1 VNDRPAA
8 GGLGGGPE
16 ASTPVERI
24 LGDLRERAKE
34 LDCLYRA
41 DELLSRYQA
50 SPEDVFGELVQAIP
64 KGWQFP
70 EVCCCR
76 LRLAGIVYQTSGF
89 YETPWSLKATVR
101 SHGEKVGDLQV
112 VYLSPRPT
120 AEEGPFLREERR
132 LLDTLAERIG
142 YALVQRELHRLRS
155 GLQIRE
161 DEGGNWSVIIQFLR
175 TSDPS
180 MLRRLAQRV
189 LTHLLWHGLA
199 RPEDLKDLLPPQD
212 EVVDENRPMPFH
224 QEHDLAERAL
234 RSFQMASGILGERT
248 VMGLLQ
254 SWVDE
259 ERSRFLLDTLANS
272 EATLERVC
280 SALARFRCQ
289 GADEDRLPAP
299 ISMALRVGL
308 VSRFLSDQ
316 SEFVRQSAG
325 AVKISDFYPLTE
337 RIVDP
342 VRSHGRLGGKTAG
355 LFVAWNIL
363 RRAAAEHPEL
373 ASVRIPKAWLVPS
386 DGLLAFLEH
395 NGFGT
400 LHTLKYRS
408 TEEIRQDHPNLIE
421 AFRNSPLPPSIRAGL
436 SLALDDLGEVPLVV
450 RSSSLLEDR
459 PGSSFAGKYRS
470 LFLANQG
477 PREERLAALE
487 LAVIEIYASVF
498 APDPIGYRAER
509 GLLDF
514 QEEMS
519 ILIQQVVGTRM
530 GRYYMPSFAGVAFS
544 RNELRWS
551 PRIRREDGLL
561 RLVPGLGTRAV
572 DRLANDYPVLLA
584 LRQPQLRVNST
595 PDEVVRYSPSR
606 VDLLDLEANEFRTLL
621 LDDVLAECGSQW
633 PLVHRLLSRVDDD
646 MLRQVSPLE
655 SDFRDG
661 HHAVTFEGLI
671 TQTDFVPLMDRI
683 LRVLEEK
690 LGHPVDVEFAHDG
703 QNLYLLQCRNQSFAE
718 ESDPDP
724 IPQDLPP
731 SQVLFSARKYVS
743 NGRIPEITHV
753 VYVDAEGYMA
763 LDPGAMRE
771 VGRAVGRLNSLLP
784 KRKFALVGPGRW
796 GSRGDIRLGVPVTYA
811 DINHAAVM
819 IEVARKT
826 GDYVPDLSF
835 GTHFFQDL
843 VEAGIRY
850 LPLYPDDPDVAWQGL
865 FFQRSENLMPE
876 VLPSFAWL
884 SGVLRVIEVPRQ
896 TEGKILKIL
905 VNGDQGLAVGVL
917 AEPGTGL
924 VVRAHQD
931 DRRLAEDDHWKW
943 RLHMVERLASSLD
956 GARLGVR
963 SLYVI
968 GSCQDGTAGP
978 GSDVDLVVHFVGTV
992 QQREALLLWFSAWSA
1007 SLAEMNFLRTG
1018 YVARELLDVHLLDD
1032 EQIGAGGGYASRIT
1046 STTNPARELTLASRA

>member
-1 VNDRPAA
+1 MNHAPAE
-8 GGLGGGPE
+8 GGPGGGHE
-16 ASTPVERI
+16 TSAPVERI

-34 LDCLYRA
+34 LDCLYKA

-64 KGWQFP
+64 RGWQFP

-76 LRLAGIVYQTSGF
+76 LRLSGTVYQTPGF
-89 YETPWSLKATVR
+89 YETPWSQKAMVR

-120 AEEGPFLREERR
+120 ADEGPFLREERR

-155 GLQIRE
+155 GMQAQ
-161 DEGGNWSVIIQFLR
+161 DAEGGNWSVIIQFLR
-175 TSDPS
+175 TSDPT
-180 MLRRLAQRV
+180 MLRRLSQRV
-189 LTHLLWHGLA
+189 LTHLQWHGLA
-199 RPEDLKDLLPPQD
+199 KPEDLKDLLPPQD
-212 EVVDENRPMPFH
+212 EVVDENRPLPFH
-224 QEHDLAERAL
+224 QEHDLADRAQ
-234 RSFQMASGILGERT
+234 RSFQMAAGILGERT
-248 VMGLLQ
+248 VLGLLQ

-272 EATLERVC
+272 EATLERVS
-280 SALARFRCQ
+280 SALARFRSQ

-316 SEFVRQSAG
+316 AEFVRQSAG
-325 AVKISDFYPLTE
+325 AVKVSDFYTLTE

-373 ASVRIPKAWLVPS
+373 ESLRIPKAWLVPS

-400 LHTLKYRS
+400 LHTLKYKS

-421 AFRNSPLPPSIRAGL
+421 AFRNSPLPPSVRRGL
-436 SLALDDLGEVPLVV
+436 GTALDDLGDVPLVV

-487 LAVIEIYASVF
+487 LAVTEIYASVF

-514 QEEMS
+514 HEEMS
-519 ILIQQVVGTRM
+519 ILIQQVVGTKM
-530 GRYYMPSFAGVAFS
+530 GRYFMPSFAGVAFS

-551 PRIRREDGLL
+551 PRIQREDGLL

-572 DRLANDYPVLLA
+572 DRLSDDYPVLLA
-584 LRQPQLRVNST
+584 PRQPQLRVNYT
-595 PDEVVRYSPSR
+595 PDEVVRYSPRR
-606 VDLLDLEANEFRTLL
+606 VDLLDLEANEFRTMG
-621 LDDVLAECGSQW
+621 LDDMLRECGQQW
-633 PLVHRLLSRVDDD
+633 PLIHRLLSRVEDD
-646 MLRQVSPLE
+646 MLRRVSPLE
-655 SDFRDG
+655 LDFRDG
-661 HHAVTFEGLI
+661 HYAVTFEGLI
-671 TQTDFVPLMDRI
+671 AESDFVQTMDVA
-683 LRVLEEK
+683 LKVLEEK

-703 QNLYLLQCRNQSFAE
+703 KNLYLLQCRNQSFAP
-718 ESDPDP
+718 ESDADS
-724 IPQDLPP
+724 IPQELPP

-743 NGRIPEITHV
+743 NGRVPEITHI
-753 VYVDAEGYMA
+753 VYVDPEAYMA
-763 LDPGAMRE
+763 LNPGAMRE
-771 VGRAVGRLNSLLP
+771 VGRAVGRLNGMLP
-784 KRKFALVGPGRW
+784 KRKFVLVGPGRW

-865 FFQRSENLMPE
+865 FFQRSENLLPE
-876 VLPSFAWL
+876 LLPSFAWL
-884 SGVLRVIEVPRQ
+884 SDVLRVIDVPRQ
-896 TEGKILKIL
+896 TDGQVLRVL
-905 VNGDQGLAVGVL
+905 ANADQGLAVGVL
-917 AEPGTGL
+917 AEPGSKV
-924 VVRAHQD
+924 VVRSRREERVVD
-931 DRRLAEDDHWKW
+931 DADHWKW
-943 RLHMVERLASSLD
+943 RMHMAERLAGSLD

-968 GSCQDGTAGP
+968 GSSKNGSAGP
-978 GSDVDLVVHFVGTV
+978 GSDLDLILHFVGTPA
-992 QQREALLLWFSAWSA
+992 QREALLLWLNAWSVA
-1007 SLAEMNFLRTG
+1007 LAEMNFLRTG
-1018 YVARELLDVHLLDD
+1018 YVANELLDVHLLDD
-1032 EQIGAGGGYASRIT
+1032 EELRAGGGFASKIGSVT
-1046 STTNPARELTLASRA
+1046 DPALEMKLASHA